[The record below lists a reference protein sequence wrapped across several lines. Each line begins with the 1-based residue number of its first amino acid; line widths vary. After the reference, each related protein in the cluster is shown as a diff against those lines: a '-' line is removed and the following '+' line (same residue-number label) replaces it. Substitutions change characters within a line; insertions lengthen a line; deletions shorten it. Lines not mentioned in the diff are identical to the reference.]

1 MKKECAYIAEKSK
14 APVIFGLL
22 AAFSAV
28 WLFVFVLVYDK
39 RIQPVMFF
47 PDNLAA
53 ISYQS
58 DFVNLWRVV
67 SYCLQ
72 IAGALSLVVSA
83 FFLKKSVAPVCIA
96 FFIDAWIMLCNVR
109 VYRLEML
116 YSKYSFGYSF
126 DFPIFLSHASLAVF
140 LVLIALGKLKSGA
153 PLLAASV
160 VAVSEWLLIFV
171 LTAVRNNYFFLS
183 DFLFNIFRYAA
194 MIVLAAALKSPQR
207 GAFVSAQS
215 QRRRNTYR
223 RENFASGSETA
234 IADGGD
240 LNAETRPSEDVYKAL
255 EALSELKRQGLLEE
269 GEYAAKRDE
278 ILKRI

>member
-39 RIQPVMFF
+39 RVQPVIFF
-47 PDNLAA
+47 PDNLSS
-53 ISYQS
+53 IPYQS

-67 SYCLQ
+67 SYYLR

-160 VAVSEWLLIFV
+160 VAVSEWLLLFV

-194 MIVLAAALKSPQR
+194 VVVLAASVKSPER

-215 QRRRNTYR
+215 QRRRNPYR

-240 LNAETRPSEDVYKAL
+240 LNAEARPSEDVYKAL

>member
-39 RIQPVMFF
+39 RVQPVMFF

-67 SYCLQ
+67 SYCLR

-183 DFLFNIFRYAA
+183 DFLFNIFLYAA

-207 GAFVSAQS
+207 GAFVSAPT
-215 QRRRNTYR
+215 QRRRNPYR

-240 LNAETRPSEDVYKAL
+240 LNAEARPSEDVYKAL

-269 GEYAAKRDE
+269 GEYAVKRDE

>member
-39 RIQPVMFF
+39 RVRPVMFF

-67 SYCLQ
+67 SYCLR

-126 DFPIFLSHASLAVF
+126 DFPIFLSHASLAVV

-153 PLLAASV
+153 PLLAASI

-171 LTAVRNNYFFLS
+171 LTAVRNNYFLLS

-194 MIVLAAALKSPQR
+194 VVVLAAAVKSPER
-207 GAFVSAQS
+207 GAFVSAPT
-215 QRRRNTYR
+215 QRRRNPYR

-240 LNAETRPSEDVYKAL
+240 LNAEARPSEDVYKAL

-269 GEYAAKRDE
+269 GEYAVKRDE

>member
-215 QRRRNTYR
+215 QRRRNPYR

-240 LNAETRPSEDVYKAL
+240 LNAEARPSEDVYKAL

-269 GEYAAKRDE
+269 EEYAAKRDE

>member
-39 RIQPVMFF
+39 RVQPVMFF

-72 IAGALSLVVSA
+72 IAGALSLIVSA

-215 QRRRNTYR
+215 QRRRNPYR

-240 LNAETRPSEDVYKAL
+240 LNAEARPSEEAYKAL

-278 ILKRI
+278 MLKRI

>member
-1 MKKECAYIAEKSK
+1 M
-14 APVIFGLL
+14 

-39 RIQPVMFF
+39 RVQPVIFF
-47 PDNLAA
+47 PDNLSS
-53 ISYQS
+53 IPYQS

-67 SYCLQ
+67 SYYLR

-171 LTAVRNNYFFLS
+171 LTAVRNNYFLLS

-194 MIVLAAALKSPQR
+194 VVVLAAAMKSPER

-215 QRRRNTYR
+215 QRRRNPYR

-240 LNAETRPSEDVYKAL
+240 LNAEARPSEDVYKAL